1 MFVWQ
6 NELQA
11 DFGSVY
17 KSIVTLN
24 VAFPERFP
32 IALENK
38 RNPAAIA
45 AAAAAAAVL
54 ALEGSFSVFKQTAI
68 TLMPDWQE
76 EKHN

>member
-6 NELQA
+6 NELRA

-24 VAFPERFP
+24 LAFPERFP
-32 IALENK
+32 MALENK
-38 RNPAAIA
+38 RNP
-45 AAAAAAAVL
+45 AAAVL

>member
-24 VAFPERFP
+24 LAFPERFP

-38 RNPAAIA
+38 RNP
-45 AAAAAAAVL
+45 AAAAVL